1 VILIDTSVW
10 VDLLRGSGR
19 GPELAAML
27 RSKVRL
33 ASTEPIL
40 MELLAGTRNDIEY
53 TSVRRL
59 GTSVTWIPL
68 DPASDFDS
76 SARIYTHCRRNGITP
91 RGLIDTLIVAI
102 ALRAG
107 CPVMTSDRDFTAME
121 TLLPLE
127 LV

>member
-1 VILIDTSVW
+1 MILIDTSVW

-76 SARIYTHCRRNGITP
+76 SAQIYAHCRRNGITP

>member
-1 VILIDTSVW
+1 MILIDTSVW

-76 SARIYTHCRRNGITP
+76 SAQIYAHCRRNGITP

-107 CPVMTSDRDFTAME
+107 CAVMTSDRDFTAME